1 MRAKA
6 DFHIKRGQ
14 ERSLDTENIVKAN
27 EIFKRER
34 EREMLF
40 PFYEEFYSSERVNR
54 ILHRD
59 RNEQRKKEGENKD
72 ELK

>member
-14 ERSLDTENIVKAN
+14 ERSLDTANIVKAN

-34 EREMLF
+34 ERDVVSILRGILF
-40 PFYEEFYSSERVNR
+40 ERESESNSPPR
-54 ILHRD
+54 
-59 RNEQRKKEGENKD
+59 
-72 ELK
+72 

>member
-14 ERSLDTENIVKAN
+14 ERSLDTANIVKAN

-34 EREMLF
+34 EMF
-40 PFYEEFYSSERVNR
+40 PFYEEFYSNERVNR

-59 RNEQRKKEGENKD
+59 RNVDEQRKKEGKNKD

>member
-14 ERSLDTENIVKAN
+14 ERSLDTANIVKAN

-34 EREMLF
+34 ERERNVVSILRGILF
-40 PFYEEFYSSERVNR
+40 ERESESNSPPR
-54 ILHRD
+54 
-59 RNEQRKKEGENKD
+59 
-72 ELK
+72 

>member
-1 MRAKA
+1 
-6 DFHIKRGQ
+6 
-14 ERSLDTENIVKAN
+14 
-27 EIFKRER
+27 
-34 EREMLF
+34 MLF